1 MPPHEAIVHHC
12 RLLRLPSLAETVP
25 EALNLAQQQDWSLEN
40 FLLYLLEQE
49 LLGRRQRRIER
60 LLRAAHLPPDKTFDR
75 FEQTRLPLR
84 LRRQLPE
91 LVQGD
96 FINQADNILIFGQPG
111 TGKTHLAAALAYEW
125 VQRDYS
131 VWFTPTYKLVDGLLR
146 AKRDYELERELKRL
160 DRFQVVI
167 LDDIGYVQQ
176 SREEM
181 EVLFTFLAE
190 RYERRS
196 VVITS
201 NLVFSQWD
209 QIFKDPLTTA
219 AAIDRVVHHSRIIEF
234 GPEMTSVR
242 AEQAARRQQQQQKEL
257 KQQQKE
263 LKQQQEV
270 LKQQQT
276 TVLHPNQP
284 DQNQDGQI

>member
-1 MPPHEAIVHHC
+1 MTPLEAIDQHC
-12 RLLRLPSLAETVP
+12 KQLRLTSLAAAVP
-25 EALNLAQQQDWSLEN
+25 ETLTLAQQQEWSLES

-49 LLGRRQRRIER
+49 STRRQQRRIER
-60 LLRAAHLPPDKTFDR
+60 YLRQAHLPAAKTFDH
-75 FEQTRLPLR
+75 FDQQRLPLR
-84 LRRQLPE
+84 VRRQIPW
-91 LVQGD
+91 LVQGE
-96 FINQADNILIFGQPG
+96 FINQAHNILIFGNPG
-111 TGKTHLAAALAYEW
+111 TGKTHLASALAFEW
-125 VQRDYS
+125 IQRGYP
-131 VWFTPTYKLVDGLLR
+131 VWFSPTFKLVDGLLR

-234 GPEMTSVR
+234 GSDVTSVR
-242 AEQAARRQQQQQKEL
+242 AEQAAQRHSLEL
-257 KQQQKE
+257 DQA
-263 LKQQQEV
+263 
-270 LKQQQT
+270 T
-276 TVLHPNQP
+276 T
-284 DQNQDGQI
+284 DQSEPEQN

>member
-1 MPPHEAIVHHC
+1 VTPLEAIDRYC
-12 RLLRLPSLAETVP
+12 KQLRLPTVTRLLP
-25 EALNLAQQQDWSLEN
+25 EALIQAQQNDWSLES

-49 LLGRRQRRIER
+49 VAQRQEHRIAR
-60 LLRAAHLPPDKTFDR
+60 YLREAHLPPAKTLDQFD
-75 FEQTRLPLR
+75 QARLPLR
-84 LRRQLPE
+84 IRRQIPWLA
-91 LVQGD
+91 QGE
-96 FINQADNILIFGQPG
+96 FIAQGDNILIFGTPG

-125 VQRDYS
+125 VQRDFR
-131 VWFTPTYKLVDGLLR
+131 VLFTPTFKLVETLLR
-146 AKRDYELERELKRL
+146 AKRDHDLEHQLKRL
-160 DRFQVVI
+160 DRFAVVI

-234 GPEMTSVR
+234 GSDMVSVR
-242 AEQAARRQQQQQKEL
+242 AEQAQQQQQQVL
-257 KQQQKE
+257 AQQQAE
-263 LKQQQEV
+263 PV
-270 LKQQQT
+270 T
-276 TVLHPNQP
+276 A
-284 DQNQDGQI
+284 

>member
-1 MPPHEAIVHHC
+1 MSPLEAIEQHC
-12 RLLRLPSLAETVP
+12 KELRLSTISQALAE
-25 EALNLAQQQDWSLEN
+25 ALTEAQQQEWSLES

-49 LLGRRQRRIER
+49 VIRRQERRIER
-60 LLRAAHLPPDKTFDR
+60 YLRDARLPSGKTLTQFD
-75 FEQTRLPLR
+75 QKRLPLR
-84 LRRQLPE
+84 LRRQIPGLA
-91 LVQGD
+91 QGD
-96 FINQADNILIFGQPG
+96 FINHSENILIFGQPG

-125 VQRDYS
+125 VQRGYRIFFS
-131 VWFTPTYKLVDGLLR
+131 PTFRLVDGLLR

-167 LDDIGYVQQ
+167 LDDFGYVQQ
-176 SREEM
+176 NREEM

-234 GPEMTSVR
+234 GADMSSVR
-242 AEQAARRQQQQQKEL
+242 AEEAARRQQLLAPEPA
-257 KQQQKE
+257 
-263 LKQQQEV
+263 
-270 LKQQQT
+270 T
-276 TVLHPNQP
+276 T
-284 DQNQDGQI
+284 GEG

>member
-1 MPPHEAIVHHC
+1 MTCTDAQV
-12 RLLRLPSLAETVP
+12 RLIMRERSKGRSQEQAAVKANLKSRKTVAKYERLGQLPSELKRPRSYRTRLDPFSE
-25 EALNLAQQQDWSLEN
+25 DWPVV
-40 FLLYLLEQE
+40 EQM
-49 LLGRRQRRIER
+49 LHS
-60 LLRAAHLPPDKTFDR
+60 APDKTLARFD
-75 FEQTRLPLR
+75 QTRLPLR
-84 LRRQLPE
+84 LRRQLPILIE
-91 LVQGD
+91 GE
-96 FINQADNILIFGQPG
+96 FIRQADNVLIFGQPG
-111 TGKTHLAAALAYEW
+111 TGKTHLAAALAHEW
-125 VQRDYS
+125 IQRDYTI
-131 VWFTPTYKLVDGLLR
+131 WFTPTYKLVDGLLR
-146 AKRDYELERELKRL
+146 AKRDYDLERELKRL

-234 GPEMTSVR
+234 GSDMTSVR
-242 AEQAARRQQQQQKEL
+242 AEEAARRQLHEL
-257 KQQQKE
+257 DQ
-263 LKQQQEV
+263 V
-270 LKQQQT
+270 PPDPVNT
-276 TVLHPNQP
+276 TLN
-284 DQNQDGQI
+284 

>member
-1 MPPHEAIVHHC
+1 VTSLEAIDQHC
-12 RLLRLPSLAETVP
+12 KQLRLSA
-25 EALNLAQQQDWSLEN
+25 LAQTIPLALELASKEQWSLES
-40 FLLYLLEQE
+40 FLVYLLEQE
-49 LLGRRQRRIER
+49 VSQRQQRRIER
-60 LLRAAHLPPDKTFDR
+60 LLG
-75 FEQTRLPLR
+75 QSRLPTNKTLDHFDQAR
-84 LRRQLPE
+84 LPVRVRRQIPW
-91 LVQGD
+91 LVQGE
-96 FINQADNILIFGQPG
+96 FINQAENILIFGQPG

-125 VQRDYS
+125 VHRDFP
-131 VWFTPTYKLVDGLLR
+131 VLFTPTFKLVDLLLR

-160 DRFQVVI
+160 DRFAVVI

-176 SREEM
+176 SQQEM

-234 GPEMTSVR
+234 GAEMASVR
-242 AEQAARRQQQQQKEL
+242 AEQAAQRQLEL
-257 KQQQKE
+257 S
-263 LKQQQEV
+263 
-270 LKQQQT
+270 
-276 TVLHPNQP
+276 
-284 DQNQDGQI
+284 QDTSDSSEQS

>member
-1 MPPHEAIVHHC
+1 MSPLEAIKQQC
-12 RLLRLPSLAETVP
+12 QTLRLPGMAETVP
-25 EALNLAQQQDWSLEN
+25 EALRLAQQQDWSLES

-49 LLGRRQRRIER
+49 VAARQQRRIDR
-60 LLRAAHLPPDKTFDR
+60 LLREARLPPDKTLARFD
-75 FEQTRLPLR
+75 QTRLPLR

-91 LVQGD
+91 LIQGQ
-96 FINQADNILIFGQPG
+96 FIQQAGNLLIFGRPG
-111 TGKTHLAAALAYEW
+111 TGKTHLASSLAYEW
-125 VQRDYS
+125 VQQAYS

-209 QIFKDPLTTA
+209 QIFKHPLTTA

-234 GPEMTSVR
+234 GSDMTSVR
-242 AEQAARRQQQQQKEL
+242 AEEAARRQLQ
-257 KQQQKE
+257 
-263 LKQQQEV
+263 V
-270 LKQQQT
+270 LAQD
-276 TVLHPNQP
+276 HIP
-284 DQNQDGQI
+284 DQAEVTHI

>member
-96 FINQADNILIFGQPG
+96 FINQANNILIFGQPG

-160 DRFQVVI
+160 DRFQVVV

-242 AEQAARRQQQQQKEL
+242 AEQAARRQQQQ
-257 KQQQKE
+257 KE

-276 TVLHPNQP
+276 TVLHQNQP
-284 DQNQDGQI
+284 DQSQDGQI

>member
-1 MPPHEAIVHHC
+1 MSPLEAIAHQC
-12 RLLRLPSLAETVP
+12 KRLRLPGMAETVP
-25 EALNLAQQQDWSLEN
+25 EAVQLAQQQDWSLES

-49 LLGRRQRRIER
+49 VTARQQRRIER
-60 LLRAAHLPPDKTFDR
+60 LLREAHLPPHKTLARFD
-75 FEQTRLPLR
+75 QARLPLR
-84 LRRQLPE
+84 WRRQLPG
-91 LVQGD
+91 LIQGD
-96 FINQADNILIFGQPG
+96 FIPQAGNLLIFGRPG
-111 TGKTHLAAALAYEW
+111 TGKTHLAAGLAYEW
-125 VQRDYS
+125 IQHHYS

-146 AKRDYELERELKRL
+146 AKRDYDLERELKRL
-160 DRFQVVI
+160 DRFQVII

-190 RYERRS
+190 RYERRT

-234 GPEMTSVR
+234 GSDMTSVR
-242 AEQAARRQQQQQKEL
+242 AEEAARRQLQEL
-257 KQQQKE
+257 NQVNSDQLKLTHKQA
-263 LKQQQEV
+263 
-270 LKQQQT
+270 
-276 TVLHPNQP
+276 
-284 DQNQDGQI
+284 

>member
-1 MPPHEAIVHHC
+1 MSPLETIVQHC
-12 RLLRLPSLAETVP
+12 KTLRLPSLAESVP
-25 EALNLAQQQDWSLEN
+25 EALSLAQQQEWPLES

-49 LLGRRQRRIER
+49 ATGRQQRRVDR
-60 LLRAAHLPPDKTFDR
+60 LLREAHLPAHKTLASFD
-75 FEQTRLPLR
+75 QARLPLR
-84 LRRQLPE
+84 LRRQLPDLIE
-91 LVQGD
+91 GE
-96 FINQADNILIFGQPG
+96 FINQSANILIFGQPG
-111 TGKTHLAAALAYEW
+111 TGKTHLAAGLAYEW
-125 VQRDYS
+125 IQRDYP

-146 AKRDYELERELKRL
+146 AKRDYDLERELKRL

-201 NLVFSQWD
+201 NLVFSQWG

-242 AEQAARRQQQQQKEL
+242 AEQAAQRQL
-257 KQQQKE
+257 
-263 LKQQQEV
+263 QERE
-270 LKQQQT
+270 QT
-276 TVLHPNQP
+276 H
-284 DQNQDGQI
+284 DQLDTLT

>member
-1 MPPHEAIVHHC
+1 MSPLEAIEQHC
-12 RLLRLPSLAETVP
+12 KELRLSTISQALAE
-25 EALNLAQQQDWSLEN
+25 ALTEAQQQEWALES

-49 LLGRRQRRIER
+49 VTRRQERRIER
-60 LLRAAHLPPDKTFDR
+60 YLRDARLPSGKTLTQFD
-75 FEQTRLPLR
+75 QKRLPLR
-84 LRRQLPE
+84 LRRQIPGLA
-91 LVQGD
+91 QGD
-96 FINQADNILIFGQPG
+96 FINHSENILIFGQPG

-125 VQRDYS
+125 VQRGYRIFFS
-131 VWFTPTYKLVDGLLR
+131 PTFRLVDGLLR

-167 LDDIGYVQQ
+167 LDDFGYVQQ
-176 SREEM
+176 NREEM

-234 GPEMTSVR
+234 GADMSSVR
-242 AEQAARRQQQQQKEL
+242 AEEAARRQQLLAPEPA
-257 KQQQKE
+257 
-263 LKQQQEV
+263 
-270 LKQQQT
+270 T
-276 TVLHPNQP
+276 T
-284 DQNQDGQI
+284 GEG

>member
-1 MPPHEAIVHHC
+1 MSPLEAIEQHC
-12 RLLRLPSLAETVP
+12 KELRLSTISQALAE
-25 EALNLAQQQDWSLEN
+25 ALTEAQQQEWSLES

-49 LLGRRQRRIER
+49 VTRRQERRIER
-60 LLRAAHLPPDKTFDR
+60 YLRDARLPSGKTLTQFD
-75 FEQTRLPLR
+75 QKRLPLR
-84 LRRQLPE
+84 LRRQIPGLA
-91 LVQGD
+91 QGD
-96 FINQADNILIFGQPG
+96 FINHSENILIFGQPG

-125 VQRDYS
+125 VQRGYRIFFS
-131 VWFTPTYKLVDGLLR
+131 PTFRLVDGLLR

-167 LDDIGYVQQ
+167 LDDFGYVQQ
-176 SREEM
+176 NREEM

-234 GPEMTSVR
+234 GADMSSVR
-242 AEQAARRQQQQQKEL
+242 AEEAARRQQLLAPEPA
-257 KQQQKE
+257 
-263 LKQQQEV
+263 
-270 LKQQQT
+270 T
-276 TVLHPNQP
+276 T
-284 DQNQDGQI
+284 DEG

>member
-1 MPPHEAIVHHC
+1 MP
-12 RLLRLPSLAETVP
+12 
-25 EALNLAQQQDWSLEN
+25 
-40 FLLYLLEQE
+40 FLL
-49 LLGRRQRRIER
+49 
-60 LLRAAHLPPDKTFDR
+60 
-75 FEQTRLPLR
+75 
-84 LRRQLPE
+84 
-91 LVQGD
+91 QGD
-96 FINQADNILIFGQPG
+96 FIKEAENILIFGQPG

-125 VQRDYS
+125 IHSDYS

-209 QIFKDPLTTA
+209 QVFKDPLTTA

-234 GPEMTSVR
+234 GSEMTSVR
-242 AEQAARRQQQQQKEL
+242 AEEVARRQLREL
-257 KQQQKE
+257 GQA
-263 LKQQQEV
+263 
-270 LKQQQT
+270 
-276 TVLHPNQP
+276 QP
-284 DQNQDGQI
+284 DQGDTVRD

>member
-1 MPPHEAIVHHC
+1 VVNALEAIDQHC
-12 RLLRLPSLAETVP
+12 KQLRLSSLAQALP
-25 EALNLAQQQDWSLEN
+25 EALTLAGQQEWSLES

-49 LLGRRQRRIER
+49 VTRRQERRIER
-60 LLRAAHLPPDKTFDR
+60 YLRESKLPPGKTLGQFDLK
-75 FEQTRLPLR
+75 RLPLR
-84 LRRQLPE
+84 LQRQIPRLA
-91 LVQGD
+91 QGE
-96 FINQADNILIFGQPG
+96 FIKQAENILLFGRPG
-111 TGKTHLAAALAYEW
+111 TGKTHLAAGLAHEW
-125 VQRDYS
+125 VQRGYR
-131 VWFTPTYKLVDGLLR
+131 VFFTPAFKLVDALLR
-146 AKRDYELERELKRL
+146 AKRDYELEHHLKRL

-234 GPEMTSVR
+234 GSDMGSVR
-242 AEQAARRQQQQQKEL
+242 AEQAAKRQQVEL
-257 KQQQKE
+257 SQD
-263 LKQQQEV
+263 V
-270 LKQQQT
+270 S
-276 TVLHPNQP
+276 
-284 DQNQDGQI
+284 DQSETSQN